1 MISFDNDEDKK
12 KKIQEINNEL
22 NNIDFDKVL
31 LKYSESIN
39 KSELGDLGWVNSKS
53 LSQEIFSKIKDLK
66 IGEISEPII
75 IGNNI
80 LYLNIKDI
88 RKIEI
93 DLKTEDIENIKKNI
107 LNTKENQRFMLY
119 SNSHL
124 SKLKNLTTIE
134 YK

>member
-1 MISFDNDEDKK
+1 MIKK

-22 NNIDFDKVL
+22 NNLDFDKVL
-31 LKYSESIN
+31 LKYSESVN
-39 KSELGDLGWVNSKS
+39 KNELGDLGWVNSKS
-53 LSQEIFSKIKDLK
+53 LSPKILSKIKDLK

-93 DLKTEDIENIKKNI
+93 DLKNEDIKKIKKQI
-107 LNTKENQRFMLY
+107 LSNKENQRFMLY

>member
-22 NNIDFDKVL
+22 NNIGFDKVL

-93 DLKTEDIENIKKNI
+93 DLKDEDLKKIKKQI
-107 LNTKENQRFMLY
+107 LSTKENQRFMLY

>member
-1 MISFDNDEDKK
+1 MTITFDDEKDK

-22 NNIDFDKVL
+22 NNLDFDKVL
-31 LKYSESIN
+31 LKYSESVN
-39 KSELGDLGWVNSKS
+39 KNELGDLGWVNSKS
-53 LSQEIFSKIKDLK
+53 LSPKILSKIKDLK

-93 DLKTEDIENIKKNI
+93 DLKNEDIKKIKTNFK
-107 LNTKENQRFMLY
+107 Q
-119 SNSHL
+119 
-124 SKLKNLTTIE
+124 
-134 YK
+134 